1 MLTSLCRLARMK
13 MANRYSG
20 RIGAGFFCKGGMIVL
35 TKAPRGTRDILPSE
49 VKQWQFFEEKVRE
62 LCRLFGYDEIRT
74 PIFEHTE
81 LFLRGVG
88 EVTDIVAKEM
98 YTFTDRG
105 DRSLTLRPEGTAPVA
120 RAFLEHKLYGEAQP
134 LKVYYIGPMFRY
146 DRPQAGR
153 YRQFHQFGV
162 EVFGTKEPSLDAEVI
177 ALSLYV
183 FRALGLE
190 EFTLQ
195 LNSVGCPHCRDEYRS
210 CLREELHEK
219 LNGFC
224 PDCAGRFH
232 KNPLRILDCKQESCQ
247 ELTAN
252 VSLLLDKLCGDC
264 AEHFAA
270 VRESLDV
277 LGEPYVVNP
286 RLVRGLDYYS
296 KTAFEIVSPVLGSQ
310 SSLGGGG
317 RYDHLLATI
326 GGPDVPGIGFG
337 IGIERVLLARA
348 AAGSSLPERKL
359 TDVFVVTAGNVS
371 AAEALRVVI
380 ALRRQGVAADKDYLG
395 RSLKAQLKFADKKQ
409 ARYVVILGDEE
420 MKRDQA
426 VLRDMQTGGQE
437 FVALTELASML
448 AGLVKGAKR

>member
-1 MLTSLCRLARMK
+1 

-134 LKVYYIGPMFRY
+134 LKVYYIGSMFRY